1 MSKEKLVSELAA
13 ATIWQAA
20 KDYVS
25 TKCDRQRK
33 SILRDLRSDWM
44 QFFTNGLSVVVA
56 KELERNPD
64 EIRKRIKLKKPMAT
78 AAIKLSA

>member
-1 MSKEKLVSELAA
+1 MKDKCISELAA

-33 SILRDLRSDWM
+33 AILRDLRSDWM
-44 QFFTNGLSVVVA
+44 QFFTDGLSVIVA
-56 KELERNPD
+56 KELELHPD
-64 EIRKRIKLKKPMAT
+64 EIKKRIKTQGCKFETK
-78 AAIKLSA
+78 